1 MKLSSNKTVN
11 TVYTLILV
19 VGCLAF
25 FLPLLSH
32 AYNGTF
38 MRITGDEYCY
48 LAVESQHGFWG
59 MQWYSYQNVSDLYN
73 GERFSLNFMFALL
86 GVFKQN
92 LPSIAPALALILW
105 FIGWVFALWQAG
117 NFWGL
122 KQRYLEIFLIVEI
135 LIFFTLYIVTDITQI
150 LYWYGGMA
158 QYLVPLILNGFLLG
172 LIFISA
178 QKPSKVWV
186 ILLVLLAFFSGGFS
200 ETPSIL
206 QVIYLTFFWIAVYFV
221 IRKSANARTKKLLL
235 PITLAM
241 TSSAIALLAL
251 AISPSTGPRL
261 STVSNPS
268 FVETILLSLKYGLFF
283 ILGSIRSTPVP
294 IFLLL
299 FLSFLMGIAWR
310 SQHSEINL
318 ISWKNAFIFMAVM
331 TLSWYL
337 LCAVSMSPSVYAQS
351 AYPGERALL
360 PARFVSVIFFSAL
373 GLFLGF
379 KLKLSE
385 RYKFNNPFFF
395 LVVMVIIAVLYFY
408 PLRAVPRITSNVPFY
423 QRWSVLWDE
432 RDEQIRQLKES
443 GQMEVEVMNID
454 HPIKDVGELS
464 PDPSYWYNA
473 CASQYYGVYS
483 ITADLPG
490 WDK

>member
-1 MKLSSNKTVN
+1 
-11 TVYTLILV
+11 
-19 VGCLAF
+19 
-25 FLPLLSH
+25 
-32 AYNGTF
+32 
-38 MRITGDEYCY
+38 
-48 LAVESQHGFWG
+48 
-59 MQWYSYQNVSDLYN
+59 
-73 GERFSLNFMFALL
+73 
-86 GVFKQN
+86 
-92 LPSIAPALALILW
+92 
-105 FIGWVFALWQAG
+105 
-117 NFWGL
+117 
-122 KQRYLEIFLIVEI
+122 
-135 LIFFTLYIVTDITQI
+135 
-150 LYWYGGMA
+150 
-158 QYLVPLILNGFLLG
+158 
-172 LIFISA
+172 
-178 QKPSKVWV
+178 
-186 ILLVLLAFFSGGFS
+186 
-200 ETPSIL
+200 
-206 QVIYLTFFWIAVYFV
+206 
-221 IRKSANARTKKLLL
+221 
-235 PITLAM
+235 
-241 TSSAIALLAL
+241 
-251 AISPSTGPRL
+251 
-261 STVSNPS
+261 
-268 FVETILLSLKYGLFF
+268 
-283 ILGSIRSTPVP
+283 
-294 IFLLL
+294 
-299 FLSFLMGIAWR
+299 MGIAWR

-318 ISWKNAFIFMAVM
+318 ISWKNAFIFIAVM

-337 LCAVSMSPSVYAQS
+337 LCVVSMSPSVYAQN

-464 PDPSYWYNA
+464 PDPAYWYNA